1 MQKEGRLFDDL
12 ARAAGGA
19 VSAAGALRDEAE
31 ARIREALERTL
42 ERMDVVRRDEFEAV
56 CAMAAKA
63 REENEALRE
72 RVAAL
77 EAAAGKPRD
86 GDPAADG

>member
-19 VSAAGALRDEAE
+19 FSAAGALRDEAE

-77 EAAAGKPRD
+77 EAAAWNPPD
-86 GDPAADG
+86 GDLAADG